1 MLYHRTSPS
10 HWRFRSILRSNH
22 YLWLFRHRR
31 QQQQQQYRM
40 LLLKNYR
47 IDASPALYGH
57 QPPHRSS

>member
-1 MLYHRTSPS
+1 
-10 HWRFRSILRSNH
+10 
-22 YLWLFRHRR
+22 LFRHRR